1 MANFIDLVSVINQN
15 LEELKLADN
24 DVVDLSYKTIY
35 YADLKKS
42 LLEDAEFAD
51 DKDDSLGP
59 ADVWNILMERG
70 VVGPLAQKSVR
81 FLSFY
86 NTCMDDKTFAEVT
99 DLLLDKDKSINFVE
113 ENGILDLSFNS
124 ISPSSTHQI
133 IRWIDE
139 KQIRF
144 INLYG
149 NPECSMRH
157 VVDLCKS
164 MKLANNLSME
174 NIRRLMAHIIFLP
187 NFYIY
192 QAIHGAKMY
201 NQMCALGYLP
211 ESWANIHIQYYRSLS
226 NGTIPDCT
234 LEGDPDKDLSFDEGD
249 ISALA

>member
-1 MANFIDLVSVINQN
+1 MADFLDLVSVVSQSV
-15 LEELKLADN
+15 EELKLAEDEE
-24 DVVDLSYKTIY
+24 VDLSHKTIY

-42 LLEDAEFAD
+42 LLEDLECSD

-59 ADVWNILMERG
+59 ADVWNILMGRG
-70 VVGPLAQKSVR
+70 VVGPQAQKRVR
-81 FLSFY
+81 VLSLSL
-86 NTCMDDKTFAEVT
+86 TCMKDKTFAEVT
-99 DLLLDKDKSINFVE
+99 DLLLDKDKGINFVE

-187 NFYIY
+187 KYYIY
-192 QAIHGAKMY
+192 QAIHGAKIY

-211 ESWANIHIQYYRSLS
+211 DSWANNHIQYYSLFT
-226 NGTIPDCT
+226 NEIIPDCT
-234 LEGDPDKDLSFDEGD
+234 LEGDPDKDVSFDEGD
-249 ISALA
+249 IGASA